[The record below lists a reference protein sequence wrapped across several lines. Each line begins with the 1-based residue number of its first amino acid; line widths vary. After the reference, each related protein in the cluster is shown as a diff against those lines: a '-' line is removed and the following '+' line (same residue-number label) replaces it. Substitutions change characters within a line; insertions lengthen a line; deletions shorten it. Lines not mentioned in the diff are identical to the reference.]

1 MSEKAVW
8 TRHARLGVGA
18 TAFFAC
24 FGRRLVRNVGYDQLR
39 MPVIEVEAGSSG
51 EYIVSV
57 QEGGGATVHRVKV
70 DSGYALKL
78 TGGRASTEELLL
90 LSFEFLLER
99 EPKESILR
107 SFDLPLIGYYF
118 PEN

>member
-1 MSEKAVW
+1 
-8 TRHARLGVGA
+8 
-18 TAFFAC
+18 
-24 FGRRLVRNVGYDQLR
+24 
-39 MPVIEVEAGSSG
+39 MPLIEVEAGSGG
-51 EYIVSV
+51 EYIVTV

-70 DSGYALKL
+70 DPEYARKL

-107 SFDLPLIGYYF
+107 SFDLPSDRLLLPRVRTHRHGASFPVGLRGRLI
-118 PEN
+118 

>member
-1 MSEKAVW
+1 
-8 TRHARLGVGA
+8 
-18 TAFFAC
+18 
-24 FGRRLVRNVGYDQLR
+24 

-51 EYIVSV
+51 EYIVTV
-57 QEGGGATVHRVKV
+57 QEGGAATVHRVKV

-118 PEN
+118 PEYEGTVTARLSR